1 MADRSFFR
9 GAILG
14 GAFTASHAG
23 MISDNAYAYRVD
35 DSDVVVEGLQS
46 GKPHKGKVFAAIHAH
61 LDDVPYYCSGT
72 CAKLID
78 EGYTG
83 YLIRTSNDEKCGGGT
98 TAQNIKSN
106 EAEHLKVAEAI
117 GFTDTYD
124 FYYRNHR
131 MNVISSIEMRARL
144 VFLFRYLKVDTVL
157 SFNPWGDGEE
167 NPDHWMTGRV
177 VEEACWMSGMGNDYP
192 EHIEFGI
199 KPHSV
204 LERYYFVGRTGQP
217 YNRVVDIGSVLDRKI
232 QAIVECKSQGG
243 GDNGAILRK
252 RLAGQGKR
260 LPLLGNDD
268 KTANREYARLFHLTD
283 DRELGSKY
291 GLEHAEA
298 FYYVDQRRHGKSAV
312 DQYVDEHAEP
322 LR

>member
-1 MADRSFFR
+1 MADRSFLR
-9 GAILG
+9 GAIIG
-14 GAFTASHAG
+14 GAFAANSAG
-23 MISDNAYAYRVD
+23 LTPDDAHAYRVD
-35 DSDVVVEGLQS
+35 DPDVVIERPQT
-46 GKPHKGKVFAAIHAH
+46 GKPHQGKVFAAIHAH
-61 LDDVPYYCSGT
+61 LDDVPYYCAGT

-83 YLIRTSNDEKCGGGT
+83 YLIRTSNDEKCGPGT
-98 TAQNIKSN
+98 TSQNVKSN
-106 EAEHLKVAEAI
+106 EAEHTKVAEAI

-144 VFLFRYLKVDTVL
+144 MFLFRFLKVDVVL

-177 VEEACWMSGMGNDYP
+177 VEEACWMSGMGDDYP
-192 EHIEFGI
+192 EYVDFGI

-204 LERYYFVGRTGQP
+204 RERYYFVGREGQP
-217 YNRVVDIGSVLDRKI
+217 YNRVVDIGPTIERKI
-232 QAIVECKSQGG
+232 QSIVECKSQGG
-243 GDNGAILRK
+243 GDDGANLRK
-252 RLAGQGKR
+252 RLAGEGKR
-260 LPLLGNDD
+260 LPVLGNDD
-268 KTANREYARLFHLTD
+268 ETANREYTRLFHVTS
-283 DRELGSKY
+283 DRELGKKH
-291 GLEHAEA
+291 GLEYAEA

-312 DQYVDEHAEP
+312 DKYIDEHAEP

>member
-14 GAFTASHAG
+14 GAFAASHAG
-23 MISDNAYAYRVD
+23 MISDNAHAYRVD
-35 DSDVVVEGLQS
+35 DADVVVEGLQS
-46 GKPHKGKVFAAIHAH
+46 DKPHKGKVFAAIHAH

-106 EAEHLKVAEAI
+106 ETEHVKVSRAI
-117 GFTDTYD
+117 GFAYTYD

-177 VEEACWMSGMGNDYP
+177 VEEACWMSGMDNDYP
-192 EHIEFGI
+192 EYVDFGI
-199 KPHSV
+199 TPHSV
-204 LERYYFVGRTGQP
+204 RERYYFVGRSGQP
-217 YNRVVDIGSVLDRKI
+217 YNRVVDIGPVVGRKI

-252 RLAGQGKR
+252 RLAGQSKR
-260 LPLLGNDD
+260 LPLLGDD
-268 KTANREYARLFHLTD
+268 DETANREYTRLFHLAD
-283 DRELGSKY
+283 DRELGNKY
-291 GLEHAEA
+291 GLEYAEA
-298 FYYVDQRRHGKSAV
+298 FYYVDQRRLGKSAV